1 MDDTLRDPD
10 QPDRA
15 ASPGSGTLSS
25 DTPRRYELGSF
36 AVDAH
41 RRTVRDERGRVVEI
55 PAKAFDALVYLVEHA
70 GVAVSRAEL
79 LDALWPD
86 TIVEDNTLSRTVMQ
100 VRRAL
105 GEGYVVTIRG
115 RGYQCVAD
123 VRPVDAEPDDSP
135 RDRGARRS
143 GISRATLAA
152 VGIAAGAALLVVVL
166 RLLAPP
172 DEAENPTPDPV
183 TRYSSSPT
191 TDERALELYLS
202 GRTYERMHNDWDPEL
217 VARQYQ
223 RAVEIDPSF
232 ALAWAR
238 LSIIHNEIF
247 WFRRDV
253 SQARQLL
260 ARDAALRAI
269 TLQPDLPEARMAL
282 GWYHYHVE
290 QDARAAVA
298 ELERAAAGMPDD
310 AEVHWRLGIVYRR
323 YGEIEKA
330 LAEFTRLAE
339 LDPLGRRGLFDA
351 VETLLFMR
359 HYSGA
364 EELCDRLL
372 EVTPDHAAILTYKA
386 MIPLYRDGDAREL
399 SAAASDPA
407 LDARSPWV
415 IPRPIMR
422 WMAAIFQRD
431 FDDALAALDAWH
443 EEAWRNERRYVS
455 NEGLRATTFELAGR
469 AANARESWQRALA
482 HVEGVLNQ
490 NPDYPDARMARAEAL
505 VRAGDPATAVAE
517 AHAVIEHF
525 RAAGDRLSAGEHRL
539 DAIRRVFA
547 PAGALDD
554 AFDSLE
560 SYLTEPGMWSIE
572 GLVADPRLDPLRS
585 DPRFGRLV
593 DRYRRAPTS
602 H

>member
-1 MDDTLRDPD
+1 M
-10 QPDRA
+10 
-15 ASPGSGTLSS
+15 SESECPGSGALSS
-25 DTPRRYELGSF
+25 DRPRRYEFGSF

-41 RRTVRDERGRVVEI
+41 RRTLRDERGRVVEI

-86 TIVEDNTLSRTVMQ
+86 TIVEDNSLSRTIMQ

-105 GEGYVVTIRG
+105 GEGYVVTIKG
-115 RGYQCVAD
+115 RGYQFVAD
-123 VRPVDAEPDDSP
+123 VRPVGAEPDDSP

-143 GISRATLAA
+143 GVPRAALAL
-152 VGIAAGAALLVVVL
+152 VGIAAGAALLVAVL
-166 RLLAPP
+166 RLLAPL
-172 DEAENPTPDPV
+172 DEPENPTPDPV

-191 TDERALELYLS
+191 ADERALELYLS
-202 GRTYERMHNDWDPEL
+202 GRTYERMLHNDWDPEL

-223 RAVEIDPSF
+223 RAVELDPTF

-253 SQARQLL
+253 SQARQQL

-310 AEVHWRLGIVYRR
+310 AEVHWRLGIVHRR
-323 YGEIEKA
+323 YGEMERALVEFERLYELRPVEPSWLFAAIEIR
-330 LAEFTRLAE
+330 LLRREYAE
-339 LDPLGRRGLFDA
+339 
-351 VETLLFMR
+351 
-359 HYSGA
+359 A

-372 EVTPDHAAILTYKA
+372 EVAPNHAATLTYKA
-386 MIPLYRDGDAREL
+386 MIPVYRDGDVRPL
-399 SAAASDPA
+399 DVFASEHEF
-407 LDARSPWV
+407 DARNPWV
-415 IPRPIMR
+415 IPQPIMR

-431 FDDALAALDAWH
+431 FEDALAALDAWH
-443 EEAWRNERRYVS
+443 EEVWRDGGRYFS
-455 NEGLRATTFELAGR
+455 NDGLHATTFELAGR
-469 AANARESWQRALA
+469 PARARESWQRALA
-482 HVEGVLNQ
+482 HIEGVLDQ

-505 VRAGDPATAVAE
+505 ARTGDPAAAVAE
-517 AHAVIEHF
+517 AHRLIEHF
-525 RAAGDRLSAGEHRL
+525 EAAGDRILAAEHRL
-539 DAIRRVFA
+539 DAVRRVFA
-547 PAGALDD
+547 PVGALDD
-554 AFDSLE
+554 AFASLE
-560 SYLTEPGMWSIE
+560 SYLAEPGMWSVE
-572 GLVADPRLDPLRS
+572 GLVADPRLGPLRG
-585 DPRFGRLV
+585 DPRFAVLV
-593 DRYRRAPTS
+593 DRYRRARTS
-602 H
+602 R